1 MGKINVNSIHTSM
14 HIRICLIISAYNN
27 VINSAYFIFL
37 GTTAN
42 VSFILTGEKAET
54 PPRYLADDKRPV
66 LQRSN
71 CDGFIMATPKS
82 LGKLTHVR

>member
-1 MGKINVNSIHTSM
+1 MLT
-14 HIRICLIISAYNN
+14 
-27 VINSAYFIFL
+27 

-42 VSFILTGEKAET
+42 VSFILTGEKSET
-54 PPRYLADDKRPV
+54 LPRYLADSKRPV

-82 LGKLTHVR
+82 LGKLTHLR

>member
-1 MGKINVNSIHTSM
+1 MLT
-14 HIRICLIISAYNN
+14 
-27 VINSAYFIFL
+27 

-42 VSFILTGEKAET
+42 VSFILTGEKSET
-54 PPRYLADDKRPV
+54 LPRYLADSKRPV

-82 LGKLTHVR
+82 LGKLTHLRYNITLTRKAVRKIYSILY

>member
-1 MGKINVNSIHTSM
+1 MLNNL
-14 HIRICLIISAYNN
+14 CLLNHVIIYC
-27 VINSAYFIFL
+27 IFIFL

-82 LGKLTHVR
+82 LGKFTHVR

>member
-1 MGKINVNSIHTSM
+1 MF
-14 HIRICLIISAYNN
+14 ICLITSAPYNN
-27 VINSAYFIFL
+27 VVTYCMFYYI
-37 GTTAN
+37 GTTSN